1 MFRTLTLDADNSLVE
16 TTDDLTAV
24 FPPASGELRWVAV
37 TDPSDAD
44 LKLLGQRFGF
54 HSLALEDCAH
64 LDQRP
69 KLEAFGDH
77 TFLVIQSFG
86 TKAETA
92 RVRGAELLVSAPRS
106 GEPSE
111 TGIDMEQLE
120 LHAFL
125 GERYLVTVHS
135 GPIAPVEDVWQRARR
150 NPAQLK
156 SGMDFVYYL
165 LADGLVDEGF
175 PLLDCIADE
184 IEALEDRILA
194 RPRRPDFARLLDLK
208 RTLVGLR
215 RNITAQRDMMVLLS
229 RRGDPR
235 VSERAALHFRD
246 VHDHLTRLGE
256 SIETQRE
263 LLGGTLDAYFTAVA
277 HRSSEVMQYLT
288 VLSSVFLPLAFIVGF
303 FGQNFSWLPG
313 ISGWTE
319 SKALSWVMLAACI
332 LVPLVMVL
340 WFKRKGWLGRT

>member
-1 MFRTLTLDADNSLVE
+1 MFRTLTLDAAGSLVE
-16 TTDDLTAV
+16 TTGDLETV
-24 FPPASGELRWVAV
+24 GPPASGEFRWVSV
-37 TDPSDAD
+37 SDPSEAD
-44 LKLLGQRFGF
+44 LKLLGERFGF
-54 HSLALEDCAH
+54 HPLALEDCAH

-69 KLEAFGDH
+69 KLESFGDH

-86 TKAETA
+86 TKAESTKA
-92 RVRGAELLVSAPRS
+92 RNVGLSISAPQSGDSRS
-106 GEPSE
+106 EDIEIES
-111 TGIDMEQLE
+111 LE

-135 GPIAPVEDVWQRARR
+135 GPVAPVDDVWQRARR
-150 NPAQLK
+150 SPSPLA

-184 IEALEDRILA
+184 IEALEDRVLS
-194 RPRRPDFARLLDLK
+194 RPRRLDFARLLDLK

-215 RNITAQRDMMVLLS
+215 RITTSQRDMMVLLS

-235 VSERAALHFRD
+235 VSERSALHFRD

-256 SIETQRE
+256 SIEAQRE

-303 FGQNFSWLPG
+303 FGQNFSWFPG
-313 ISGWTE
+313 VSSWTE
-319 SKALSWVMLAACI
+319 SEALTWAMIAACI
-332 LVPLVMVL
+332 LVPAAMLL
-340 WFKRKGWLGRT
+340 WFKRKGWLDRV

>member
-1 MFRTLTLDADNSLVE
+1 MFRTLTLHPGGSLVE
-16 TTDDLTAV
+16 STNDLASV
-24 FPPASGELRWVAV
+24 APPGVDELRWVAV
-37 TDPSDAD
+37 SDPSAAD
-44 LKLLGQRFGF
+44 LKLLGERFGF
-54 HSLALEDCAH
+54 HPLALEDCAH

-86 TKAETA
+86 TRAEFTKARE
-92 RVRGAELLVSAPRS
+92 AELLVSTPKEGHHASP
-106 GEPSE
+106 GVE
-111 TGIDMEQLE
+111 IEQLE

-125 GERYLVTVHS
+125 GDRYLVTVHS
-135 GPIAPVEDVWQRARR
+135 GIIAPVDDVWQRARR
-150 NPAQLK
+150 SPSPLT

-184 IEALEDRILA
+184 IETLEDHILS

-235 VSERAALHFRD
+235 VSERSALHFRD

-263 LLGGTLDAYFTAVA
+263 LLAGTLDAYFTAVA

-303 FGQNFSWLPG
+303 FGQNFAWLPG
-313 ISGWTE
+313 ISSWTE
-319 SKALSWVMLAACI
+319 SKVLSWVMLAACV
-332 LVPLVMVL
+332 LVPVLMLL
-340 WFKRKGWLGRT
+340 WFKRKGWLGQT

>member
-1 MFRTLTLDADNSLVE
+1 VFRTLTLEADNSLVE
-16 TTDDLTAV
+16 TTNDLTTVA
-24 FPPASGELRWVAV
+24 PPGPDELRWLAV

-44 LKLLGQRFGF
+44 LKLLGERFGF
-54 HSLALEDCAH
+54 HPLALEDCAH

-86 TKAETA
+86 TKADA
-92 RVRGAELLVSAPRS
+92 AKGRGSELLVSSPSS
-106 GEPSE
+106 GNP
-111 TGIDMEQLE
+111 TDGIEMEQLE

-135 GPIAPVEDVWQRARR
+135 GAIAPVDDVWQRTRR
-150 NPAQLK
+150 NPAQLT

-184 IEALEDRILA
+184 IEALEDRILS
-194 RPRRPDFARLLDLK
+194 RPRRSDFARLLDLK

-215 RNITAQRDMMVLLS
+215 RNVTAQRDMMVLLS

-235 VSERAALHFRD
+235 VSERSALHFRD
-246 VHDHLTRLGE
+246 VHDHLTRLVE

-303 FGQNFSWLPG
+303 FGQNFAWLPG

-319 SKALSWVMLAACI
+319 SKALSWVMLGACI

-340 WFKRKGWLGRT
+340 WFKRKGWLGRA